1 MNSMLIK
8 ICGFRDI
15 ATAVA
20 AADAGADMIGV
31 NFYPPSPRCVDVP
44 TAARIC
50 AALPP
55 GVMKVGLFVNET
67 PERIRETA
75 AVCGLDAVQL
85 HGDFPADRLPE
96 LAPLK
101 IIRAVG
107 VSKEDDLK
115 RLEGIAAD
123 FILLDT
129 AVKGMHGGTGKSFDW
144 RLAAKAKRYGR
155 IILAG
160 GLNPGN
166 VREAIR
172 QANPD
177 GVDVASGV
185 ESAPGVK
192 DAALILQFIEAAR
205 SACV

>member
-1 MNSMLIK
+1 
-8 ICGFRDI
+8 
-15 ATAVA
+15 
-20 AADAGADMIGV
+20 MIGV

-85 HGDFPADRLPE
+85 HGDFPPARLPE

-107 VSKEDDLK
+107 VSNEDDLEL
-115 RLEGIAAD
+115 LEGITAD

-144 RLAAKAKRYGR
+144 RLAANAKRYGR

-192 DAALILQFIEAAR
+192 DAALILQFIKAVR

>member
-1 MNSMLIK
+1 MLIK

-15 ATAVA
+15 PTAIA
-20 AADAGADMIGV
+20 AADAGADMIGL
-31 NFYPPSPRCVDVP
+31 NFYPPSPRFVDVS
-44 TAARIC
+44 TAADIC

-75 AVCGLDAVQL
+75 DACGLDAVQL
-85 HGDFPADRLPE
+85 HGDFPPDRLLE

-107 VSKEDDLK
+107 VSREDDLK
-115 RLEGIAAD
+115 RLEGVAAD

-129 AVKGMHGGTGKSFDW
+129 AVKGMHGGTGTSFDW
-144 RLAAKAKRYGR
+144 RLAAKARRCGRR

-166 VREAIR
+166 VHEAIQ
-172 QANPD
+172 QASPD

-192 DAALILQFIEAAR
+192 DPALIAQFIEAAR
-205 SACV
+205 R